1 MVTVILDKPS
11 KSFAGVS
18 YNTNKVDRNKG
29 ELMLVANFGPLD
41 ALSNHRPQD
50 FINYLQMISAQNKK
64 IVNTQFHA
72 VLSCA
77 GKTYDKHA
85 LTKIAVAWLKEMGY
99 GEQPYLVIFHKDTD
113 NNHVHMV
120 TSRVDREGKK
130 ISSAFENVRA
140 QRATNKV
147 LGYEM
152 ALKYSFSTPAQFYMI
167 IENKGYP
174 GKDYDLKQ
182 LQAKIDKHQPDK
194 QRAAELKQI
203 FMAHKDDRDFI
214 RLMKEKFQLD
224 LIFHSSEGKTPYG
237 YSVIDYATQRVFK
250 GSEILTLKLL
260 NAGSEQLFKD
270 DAINIGSPVLKFYKT
285 ESVSDTPEA
294 VPEEIH
300 IRPIW
305 IANDIDDEGIL
316 GRNRKRKKKSRTNS
330 R

>member
-113 NNHVHMV
+113 NN
-120 TSRVDREGKK
+120 
-130 ISSAFENVRA
+130 
-140 QRATNKV
+140 
-147 LGYEM
+147 
-152 ALKYSFSTPAQFYMI
+152 FSTPAQFYMI

-203 FMAHKDDRDFI
+203 FMAHKDDRDFV

-224 LIFHSSEGKTPYG
+224 LIFHSSEGKAPYG

>member
-50 FINYLQMISAQNKK
+50 FINYLQMISAQNKN

-174 GKDYDLKQ
+174 GKDYDPKK
-182 LQAKIDKHQPDK
+182 LQTQIDKHQPDK
-194 QRAAELKQI
+194 QRAAELKQF
-203 FMAHKDDRDFI
+203 FMAHKDDADFV

-224 LIFHSSEGKTPYG
+224 IVFHAAEGKAPYG
-237 YSVIDYATQRVFK
+237 YSVIDHATQQVFK
-250 GSEILTLKLL
+250 GSEILSLKHLTAGREQPVNGEAY
-260 NAGSEQLFKD
+260 NAGGPITQ
-270 DAINIGSPVLKFYKT
+270 VYKI
-285 ESVSDTPEA
+285 EKAPEISGA

-316 GRNRKRKKKSRTNS
+316 GRNRKRKKKARTNS